1 MATIKQLTKWIETS
15 QKRIS
20 DFDRKITMYQER
32 RDKNIA
38 AANKKYGLDI
48 KAEDIIS
55 TQRGCWIDYSL
66 PEAIKEKIGYDT
78 SYKIITSH
86 EYMIA
91 NIKDRNREI
100 ANLERM
106 KAELSDLEAKAKAEA
121 DSYNKGLEAA
131 LHSSMADFKTVWFNR
146 MIEWHGK
153 HYDFIKEK
161 TPLMKVK
168 KERIVSLQR
177 YFGYGYRAN
186 EGHYS
191 LARHLEKASNKCSE
205 IISDRAN
212 RYDKAGYL
220 AVIQKELESSWEAGI
235 VKLTKKCQDFS
246 VDESNV
252 TACNPWMTSKGFE
265 VVIKDGKPRLIY
277 ARVIWAAEYSL
288 IVEPHIR
295 YIVTER
301 RV

>member
-20 DFDRKITMYQER
+20 DFDRKIAMYQER

-48 KAEDIIS
+48 KAEDII
-55 TQRGCWIDYSL
+55 TTKRERWIDYSL
-66 PEAIKEKIGYDT
+66 PESIKEKIDFD
-78 SYKIITSH
+78 SLCKIIETH
-86 EYMIA
+86 EYMNE
-91 NIKDRNREI
+91 NIKKKSQEI

-106 KAELSDLEAKAKAEA
+106 KTELSDLEAKAKAEA

-131 LHSSMADFKTVWFNR
+131 LRSSMADFKTVWFNR

-191 LARHLEKASNKCSE
+191 LARHLEKANNKCSE

-212 RYDKAGYL
+212 RYDKTGYL
-220 AVIQKELESSWEAGI
+220 AVIQKELESSWDAGI

-246 VDESNV
+246 VDENNV
-252 TACNPWMTSKGFE
+252 TACNPEMTSKGFE

>member
-20 DFDRKITMYQER
+20 DFDRKIAMYQER

-55 TQRGCWIDYSL
+55 TQRGRWIDYSL
-66 PEAIKEKIGYDT
+66 PKAIEEKIGYDT
-78 SYKIITSH
+78 SYKIINSH
-86 EYMIA
+86 EYMTA
-91 NIKDRNREI
+91 NIKDKNWEI

-106 KAELSDLEAKAKAEA
+106 KTELSDLEAKAKAEE
-121 DSYNKGLEAA
+121 DSYNKGLETA
-131 LHSSMADFKTVWFNR
+131 LRSSMADFKTVWFNR

-177 YFGYGYRAN
+177 YFGYIGSAKR
-186 EGHYS
+186 GHYS
-191 LARHLEKASNKCSE
+191 LARHLEKASNKCSD

-212 RYDKAGYL
+212 IYDKTGYL
-220 AVIQKELESSWEAGI
+220 AVIQKELESSWDAGI

-246 VDESNV
+246 VDENNV
-252 TACNPWMTSKGFE
+252 TACNPEMTSKGFE